1 VTVLSQNGQFDD
13 ITVAFRGCCAHRAP
27 AVSSAVAPPAGFE
40 PAPPAP
46 EAGALSPELRGPK
59 VAGERLSADLVST
72 GRRDDRQEPPHGV
85 RSGGTV
91 TSVTARRPKVLVV
104 DDISVI
110 RDLIRVNLELEG
122 FEVITAHDGQ
132 ECLARVSEVE
142 PAVITLDVTMPRLG
156 GFETARRLKANA
168 ATRHIPIL
176 MVTAAA
182 QATDLRKGEAAGVD
196 GYLTKPFDPAELVDV
211 VTALARAR
219 DGVPD

>member
-1 VTVLSQNGQFDD
+1 M
-13 ITVAFRGCCAHRAP
+13 IAR
-27 AVSSAVAPPAGFE
+27 
-40 PAPPAP
+40 
-46 EAGALSPELRGPK
+46 K
-59 VAGERLSADLVST
+59 
-72 GRRDDRQEPPHGV
+72 PPHVV

-91 TSVTARRPKVLVV
+91 TCVTARRPKVLVV

-122 FEVITAHDGQ
+122 FEVVTAHDGLD
-132 ECLARVSEVE
+132 CLAKVSVVE

-196 GYLTKPFDPAELVDV
+196 GYLTKPFDPADLVDV
-211 VTALARAR
+211 VTALAQAH
-219 DGVPD
+219 DGVRD